1 MIKITK
7 FGGSSVANATQ
18 FAKVKQIIES
28 DSARRFVVVSASGRE
43 HKNDNKVTDLLYL
56 IEAHI
61 KYSVDYHPLFQLIE
75 DRFLTMKRELN
86 LTYPI
91 ENDLEELKQRLNK
104 TISTDYL
111 VSRGE
116 YLTAKL
122 MAEYLGF
129 PFLDAKDIIIFRYN
143 GKIDFD
149 ATRLRLK
156 EYMQKM
162 HS

>member
-1 MIKITK
+1 
-7 FGGSSVANATQ
+7 
-18 FAKVKQIIES
+18 
-28 DSARRFVVVSASGRE
+28 
-43 HKNDNKVTDLLYL
+43 
-56 IEAHI
+56 
-61 KYSVDYHPLFQLIE
+61 
-75 DRFLTMKRELN
+75 MKRELN

-129 PFLDAKDIIIFRYN
+129 PLSLIHILLLAK
-143 GKIDFD
+143 
-149 ATRLRLK
+149 
-156 EYMQKM
+156 
-162 HS
+162 